1 MPNSLPI
8 GSGISRA
15 TMLIATGTGWPARR
29 LRTMMSSASGNC
41 APNAFCRRLR
51 MNFRT
56 SSGSSV
62 QQNSAAPSASS
73 QLPRVNISAAK
84 ANSAT
89 TPT

>member
-1 MPNSLPI
+1 MPI

-51 MNFRT
+51 LILST

-62 QQNSAAPSASS
+62 QQNSAGAERL
-73 QLPRVNISAAK
+73 QQVAA
-84 ANSAT
+84 
-89 TPT
+89 